1 MPWCPKCRN
10 EYREGFTVCADCGVE
25 LVDRLGEAK
34 ADTVKIISGPTEE
47 MNRVYE
53 FLQDNKIKGVYLEE
67 SEEGITLIQGE
78 KKYLKEI
85 TFAIKTYF
93 DKRREEMDEYV
104 QKQQEQLH
112 AKFGS
117 DEDDEDDETDSDD
130 SEGISLDDDDD
141 EEDDDDD
148 EEDSRGKTKKDSG
161 AFRSSKE
168 KADDARNSA
177 VALILMGVLGLTFE
191 GLVVFHV
198 LPLTIN
204 GTPGKVLYAFMA
216 VVFLIL
222 LCFGIMSIFTA
233 KRLRASI
240 VDESNLKEEILKF
253 CKYEAVD
260 TANKLIKVTDDS
272 EDETVYFAR
281 MDFLKSAI
289 KREPKFK
296 DVEDATID
304 GLLDENY
311 KDLFG

>member
-25 LVDRLGEAK
+25 LVDRLDEAK

-148 EEDSRGKTKKDSG
+148 EEDSRRKTKK
-161 AFRSSKE
+161 
-168 KADDARNSA
+168 
-177 VALILMGVLGLTFE
+177 
-191 GLVVFHV
+191 
-198 LPLTIN
+198 
-204 GTPGKVLYAFMA
+204 
-216 VVFLIL
+216 
-222 LCFGIMSIFTA
+222 
-233 KRLRASI
+233 
-240 VDESNLKEEILKF
+240 ESN
-253 CKYEAVD
+253 
-260 TANKLIKVTDDS
+260 
-272 EDETVYFAR
+272 
-281 MDFLKSAI
+281 
-289 KREPKFK
+289 
-296 DVEDATID
+296 
-304 GLLDENY
+304 
-311 KDLFG
+311 